1 MNPSILE
8 ISSSTTTSDS
18 VFNAQKRK
26 SVSLDLRHLINESVA
41 LLRREINVS
50 LACARITHKSVDKH
64 LIRYSTTSGQSISL
78 RPDKA

>member
-26 SVSLDLRHLINESVA
+26 SVSLDLRQLINESVA
-41 LLRREINVS
+41 LLRKEINVS
-50 LACARITHKSVDKH
+50 LA
-64 LIRYSTTSGQSISL
+64 
-78 RPDKA
+78 